1 MERHGNRAPL
11 PSRCPPA
18 SAGGFYANGAFPR
31 EAPSRLNKSPERK
44 RRDTGTTPPA
54 VDTLPRVHGRTPV
67 FRVQTARQDA
77 VRSTS
82 GRRPAKRLH
91 EDRHSPV
98 EAAGCRCFACR
109 LHGRM
114 PCAAPAGGGPPSE
127 NRQDA
132 GVSRVFSASVSASR
146 GARRWPPSRWWS
158 PP

>member
-54 VDTLPRVHGRTPV
+54 VDILPRVHGRMPV

-98 EAAGCRCFACR
+98 EAAGCRCFACIQCQR
-109 LHGRM
+109 LSQPRRQKMTTIPMVVATMIAAATRPPYRKRRSGMFQGEFVSKFM
-114 PCAAPAGGGPPSE
+114 P
-127 NRQDA
+127 
-132 GVSRVFSASVSASR
+132 
-146 GARRWPPSRWWS
+146 
-158 PP
+158 